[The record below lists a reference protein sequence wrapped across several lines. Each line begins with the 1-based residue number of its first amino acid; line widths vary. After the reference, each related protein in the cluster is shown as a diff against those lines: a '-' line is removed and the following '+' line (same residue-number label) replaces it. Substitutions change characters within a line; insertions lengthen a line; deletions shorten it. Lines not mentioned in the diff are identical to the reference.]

1 MVRRSS
7 SSTCFSY
14 SFTSLFVSS
23 SADDVIIPKTAIAP
37 GSCSL
42 SQGRFQ
48 NGPCPMQLV
57 VPSAVRNAVSAA
69 TITFTA
75 SSMILC
81 FFIISS
87 FLFCHTDSTDFTDF
101 FRPPDFLRSHR
112 NSQKSQKFYVLRTFF
127 CHTDSTDFTDFTSF
141 GLSFCHTEIHRNHR
155 NFTSFGLLLSTEIK
169 EIIALLSVRSLCRRH
184 FP

>member
-1 MVRRSS
+1 
-7 SSTCFSY
+7 
-14 SFTSLFVSS
+14 
-23 SADDVIIPKTAIAP
+23 
-37 GSCSL
+37 
-42 SQGRFQ
+42 
-48 NGPCPMQLV
+48 MQLV

-112 NSQKSQKFYVLRTFF
+112 NSQKSQKFYVLRTF
-127 CHTDSTDFTDFTSF
+127 
-141 GLSFCHTEIHRNHR
+141 IVHRNLGNNR
-155 NFTSFGLLLSTEIK
+155 F
-169 EIIALLSVRSLCRRH
+169 ALCAQPVPKALSVISVNFCVTIKICVNLCH
-184 FP
+184 LCDN